1 MSRLNFMDEQELAIE
16 TIAEE
21 LLRLEK
27 RVVKGEQ
34 VTPELAQLFDGCIKQ
49 AVRIQGVIRRDNSN
63 LPLRNWMQQTDKRAT
78 AQRKARRSELVK
90 RT

>member
-1 MSRLNFMDEQELAIE
+1 MSRMNFMEEQEMAIQ

-21 LLRLEK
+21 LLRLEQ

-49 AVRIQGVIRRDNSN
+49 ALRIQRVIRRDYSN
-63 LPLRNWMQQTDKRAT
+63 LPLRNWMQKTDKRAT
-78 AQRKARRSELVK
+78 AHRKTRRAELVK